1 LIDRFTTRDV
11 VSVTPPYRLD
21 LTANVLQ
28 RLAVNL
34 VDVIHDGAYY
44 RALDLDSERTVIR
57 VVQRDERSIV
67 VESTADD
74 ATLPLAAARRM
85 LGVDARIDEWDAR
98 AATIDWLAPLARA
111 CRGVRPPRYPSLW
124 EACAHAVIFQQI
136 SIHAAGAIMR
146 RIVEAYGPPVEI
158 AGLRLHV
165 FPSLQTFVDAKADD
179 LRALGL
185 SVNKSAHLRAI
196 AATLLRG
203 DLTADEIEALPT
215 AQAAERLATLRGI
228 GPWSAA
234 VILLRG
240 FARLDIFPMRD
251 SGVAASIK
259 RVTGKPVDVDGVLE
273 DLGPMRGMLYY
284 HLLLARNLRAGFVD

>member
-1 LIDRFTTRDV
+1 M
-11 VSVTPPYRLD
+11 
-21 LTANVLQ
+21 LQ